1 MPLTAGH
8 PTRASISLRALAS
21 VPVEVRPAP
30 APLVPWRI
38 TGSARH
44 PLARYLNALPRP
56 AGGHE
61 AEVVV
66 LGDNWSRD
74 ATVTLLSAVGNRT
87 PAIAGWSGASAPGTV
102 PATVPAPAVPA
113 SASARRVVLV
123 HSGAG
128 GGSLLRGLAAERP
141 GLSVHAIE
149 MREPTAAAMRVVAR
163 LLGGAPHAEDDL
175 IVHGDGA
182 VMTAGWQAAA
192 LPACTPGFAGMTVLV
207 TGGLGDLGVRAAA
220 MLARLGAVPILA
232 DIRAPAQAPPGV
244 RRYLEVIRHLTP
256 AAQTVLLDLRDAGLV
271 TDRLTGLRPHAIVHC
286 AGRIAGGTGRPL
298 SADDIQSMISA
309 KVDTLRHVVRA
320 ICPDDLRAV
329 LAFGSVT
336 AHGAHPGLYG
346 YALANELLRRET
358 ARLAAVYPMTRWCTA
373 EWSLWSGA
381 GMARGVARAAARR
394 LGMVPVPVMTGTS
407 AVVRLLGALTG
418 QAGALTAHGSQPLP
432 QSLVIAG
439 EQSGSES
446 APAGRPEGLP
456 GIDASLAIPPGA
468 DLNEAMLTTAEAAV
482 PGLHLVSEPP
492 GRISRPLSA
501 NAVVRAVVCGDVV
514 ECVVMRTDPIPGAPL
529 RSGRYRIQP
538 ATER

>member
-1 MPLTAGH
+1 MPLAAGH
-8 PTRASISLRALAS
+8 PTRASISLRALTS
-21 VPVEVRPAP
+21 MPVEVRPAP
-30 APLVPWRI
+30 APLAPWRI

-44 PLARYLNALPRP
+44 PLARYLNAMPRP
-56 AGGHE
+56 AGGRA

-66 LGDNWSRD
+66 LGDSWSRD
-74 ATVTLLSAVGNRT
+74 AAVMLLSAVGNRT
-87 PAIAGWSGASAPGTV
+87 PVITAWSRASAPGTV
-102 PATVPAPAVPA
+102 PATVRAP
-113 SASARRVVLV
+113 ASARRVVLV

-128 GGSLLRGLAAERP
+128 GGSLLRGFAAERP

-149 MREPTAAAMRVVAR
+149 MREPTTAAMRAVAR

-244 RRYLEVIRHLTP
+244 RRYLEVIRHLAP
-256 AAQTVLLDLRDAGLV
+256 AAQTVQLDLRDAALV

-298 SADDIQSMISA
+298 SADDVQSMVSA

-358 ARLAAVYPMTRWCTA
+358 ARLAAVHPMTRWCTA

-381 GMARGVARAAARR
+381 GMAAGVARAAARR
-394 LGMVPVPVMTGTS
+394 LGMVPVPVMTGTG

-418 QAGALTAHGSQPLP
+418 QAGALTAHGSQPVP

-439 EQSGSES
+439 EQPGRES

-456 GIDASLAIPPGA
+456 GIDASLAIPPGV
-468 DLNEAMLTTAEAAV
+468 DLNEAMLATAEAAV
-482 PGLHLVSEPP
+482 PGLDLVSEAPAQT
-492 GRISRPLSA
+492 SRPLSA